1 MIEEWLE
8 SKMKEPEER
17 EKLFRYFYLGL
28 QLTNIMIVL
37 GVIVLI
43 ILVLKP
49 F

>member
-8 SKMKEPEER
+8 NKMKKSEDR
-17 EKLFRYFYLGL
+17 EKLFRYFYIAM
-28 QLTNIMIVL
+28 QLTNVMIVL

-43 ILVLKP
+43 ILILKP

>member
-1 MIEEWLE
+1 MIEEWFE

-28 QLTNIMIVL
+28 QLTNVMIVL

-43 ILVLKP
+43 IVILKP

>member
-1 MIEEWLE
+1 MIDEWLE

-17 EKLFRYFYLGL
+17 EKLFRYIYIAM
-28 QLTNIMIVL
+28 QLTNVMIVL

-43 ILVLKP
+43 IVVLKP